1 MSTNNDETGELKAR
15 VRRLEN
21 IVLNKLAGDDGEGDM
36 PEDSD
41 VVENPFGFNFG
52 RGKKPAQDGRTYFVT
67 FESAAGDVRELT
79 VKADNK
85 KEALAKAKQWMR
97 EDGEVVRGAS
107 WEVEA
112 AE

>member
-1 MSTNNDETGELKAR
+1 MSENENAELRQR
-15 VRRLEN
+15 VERLEN
-21 IVLNKLAGDDGEGDM
+21 IILNQLAGDGEESDT
-36 PEDSD
+36 PEDAD

-52 RGKKPAQDGRTYFVT
+52 REKKPAQDGRTYFVT

>member
-1 MSTNNDETGELKAR
+1 MSTQRDENTELKQR

-21 IVLNKLAGDDGEGDM
+21 IILNKLADEESDAPD
-36 PEDSD
+36 DSD

-52 RGKKPAQDGRTYFVT
+52 GGKKPAQDGRSYFVT

-107 WEVEA
+107 WDVEA